1 MILLQS
7 SDETKR
13 PKYDMIKELTR
24 AKTQPY
30 PDGNKARKRVFKPE
44 KKTIFIYV
52 LKLKNKK
59 KNKKRKRNNAVQI
72 KSAEKSNSAV
82 FNKCMQSNL
91 GVSVKIIITFKSE
104 AVIGLNSFFLSSQWL
119 YFN

>member
-30 PDGNKARKRVFKPE
+30 PDGNKARKRAFKPE

-59 KNKKRKRNNAVQI
+59 KNKKEKETMQYKLEARKNQIQLYSTNA
-72 KSAEKSNSAV
+72 
-82 FNKCMQSNL
+82 C
-91 GVSVKIIITFKSE
+91 
-104 AVIGLNSFFLSSQWL
+104 SQT
-119 YFN
+119 